1 MVVDL
6 SVLQCLHIRGLRLS
20 FTCRPPLFLN
30 DNNSFLLLV
39 ISAIVVVE
47 ALCGFESFSWIKLF
61 SPLIFRTYTKIL
73 GNGFLI
79 SRFSLFLV
87 SSLIMTHFGNPPIS
101 IPFIDLSSDA
111 SISDTS
117 SWIEA
122 NVIDPEMTKLE
133 VENPVVTNL
142 EIREH
147 APIRIDMKEVGISF
161 TFGEIQLGFW
171 YPWGTS

>member
-1 MVVDL
+1 
-6 SVLQCLHIRGLRLS
+6 
-20 FTCRPPLFLN
+20 
-30 DNNSFLLLV
+30 
-39 ISAIVVVE
+39 
-47 ALCGFESFSWIKLF
+47 
-61 SPLIFRTYTKIL
+61 
-73 GNGFLI
+73 
-79 SRFSLFLV
+79 
-87 SSLIMTHFGNPPIS
+87 MTHFGNPPIS

-111 SISDTS
+111 YISDTS